1 MLINDLIALL
11 MNIPTALAA
20 GWGIWF
26 AAGLA
31 LSIWSRRE
39 KSRLVMHGY
48 QDETPA
54 PAPAPTPAAAR
65 PPVRKAV
72 LVPHSSGD
80 AFGELAQLLEQQ
92 TESTHRT
99 PGESPVLRE
108 EPAQTAPVLAA
119 PQSLP

>member
-1 MLINDLIALL
+1 MLINDLFALL
-11 MNIPTALAA
+11 MNIPAPLAA

-26 AAGLA
+26 ALGLA

-39 KSRLVMHGY
+39 KSRLVTHGY
-48 QDETPA
+48 QDDMPALAPEPA
-54 PAPAPTPAAAR
+54 PAAVR
-65 PPVRKAV
+65 PPVKKAV

-80 AFGELAQLLEQQ
+80 AFGELAALLEPQ
-92 TESTHRT
+92 EGSHRM

-108 EPAQTAPVLAA
+108 EPAQNAPALAA